1 MSMTEDEQRIALCE
15 WMGWTISKE
24 GEFWSPLEPVTNIR
38 HGFWST
44 IERAKEHYPN
54 TNSLD
59 VLHGFEMKLTREQQ
73 EEYANHVY
81 PLLPMDENHGPGGD
95 GLDIMVASQFQMLHA
110 TAAQRREALLR
121 TLNLWQEPKP

>member
-15 WMGWTISKE
+15 WMGWKTGPDLGGVYVSDFSWYKQE
-24 GEFWSPLEPVTNIR
+24 GGWLRVTK
-38 HGFWST
+38 T
-44 IERAKEHYPN
+44 D

-59 VLHGFEMKLTREQQ
+59 VLRLMEAKLDWLTTKRYLEQLSL
-73 EEYANHVY
+73 YTAGVGNPV
-81 PLLPMDENHGPGGD
+81 
-95 GLDIMVASQFQMLHA
+95 FA